1 MTELNATLEAIGKE
15 LTGLFTAPA
24 QPAAVDMTL
33 GEFVTYCKS
42 QIDLAKSD
50 TDSTVR
56 LAELCKVFEIAK
68 MHGWE
73 ETDTMSV
80 SIFSG
85 DLSVESQSASAER
98 LAPPDGQS
106 LSVPGGQAAPA
117 SGAFEG
123 ASGPTGPASNTAKPA
138 ARYMPP
144 AFPQTAPASS
154 GEGWMAKAAEFK
166 AHLAKA
172 AGGAG
177 LIAEFEAMLANEPA
191 QVGDTAPTQVSKDDG
206 WPGDL
211 ATESFLEGKQAHASE
226 DYFGTDPNGLGR
238 GVQVD

>member
-1 MTELNATLEAIGKE
+1 MTELNDTLEAIGKE
-15 LTGLFTAPA
+15 LSGLFAAPA
-24 QPAAVDMTL
+24 QSSAVDMTL
-33 GEFVTYCKS
+33 VEFVAYCKS
-42 QIDLAKSD
+42 QIDIAKSD
-50 TDSTVR
+50 TNSSVR
-56 LAELCKVFEIAK
+56 LAELCKQFEIAK

-80 SIFSG
+80 AIYGG

-98 LAPPDGQS
+98 LAPPDGQGI
-106 LSVPGGQAAPA
+106 SVPGAQAAPA
-117 SGAFEG
+117 SGAFES

-144 AFPQTAPASS
+144 AFPQATPVAS

-166 AHLAKA
+166 ASLAKA
-172 AGGAG
+172 EGGAG
-177 LIAEFEAMLANEPA
+177 LLAEFEAMLAQEPA
-191 QVGDTAPTQVSKDDG
+191 KPGDAAPTQVTKDDG

-211 ATESFLEGKQAHASE
+211 ATDSFLEGKQAFANE

-238 GVQVD
+238 GKETD